1 MRSRISGW
9 RVLLRT
15 FLITTII
22 GSAAAIFATPAGASD
37 VFLSRLEDLPLAPG
51 LSEDAAAGLS
61 FDSAA
66 GRIVE
71 AYARGNLTEDQVLRF
86 YGETLPQLGWT
97 AESRRQYRRGGER
110 LRLELTQG
118 GQGLTVH
125 YSLSPQ

>member
-1 MRSRISGW
+1 MRYRNSGL
-9 RVLLRT
+9 RLLLRT
-15 FLITTII
+15 SSVTAV
-22 GSAAAIFATPAGASD
+22 GSAAAICATMAGAAD

-61 FDSAA
+61 FDSAG

-71 AYARGNLTEDQVLRF
+71 AYARGNMTEDQVLQF
-86 YGETLPQLGWT
+86 YKETLPQLGWT
-97 AESRRQYRRGGER
+97 AESAHQYRRGGER
-110 LRLELTQG
+110 LRLELTPG

>member
-1 MRSRISGW
+1 MRSRNSG
-9 RVLLRT
+9 RRLLLRT
-15 FLITTII
+15 SVTTAIA
-22 GSAAAIFATPAGASD
+22 SAAAICATLAGAAD

-61 FDSAA
+61 FDSAG

-71 AYARGNLTEDQVLRF
+71 AYARGNMTEDQVLQF
-86 YGETLPQLGWT
+86 YKETLPQLGWT
-97 AESRRQYRRGGER
+97 AESARQYRRGGER
-110 LRLELTQG
+110 LRLELTPG

>member
-1 MRSRISGW
+1 MRSRNSGL
-9 RVLLRT
+9 RLLLRISS
-15 FLITTII
+15 ITTI
-22 GSAAAIFATPAGASD
+22 GSAAAICATLAGATD

-71 AYARGNLTEDQVLRF
+71 AYARGNMTEAQVLKF
-86 YGETLPQLGWT
+86 YEETLPQLGWI
-97 AESRRQYRRGGER
+97 ADNERQYRRGGER
-110 LRLELTQG
+110 LRLELTPS

>member
-1 MRSRISGW
+1 MRSRNSGW
-9 RVLLRT
+9 RLRLRT
-15 FLITTII
+15 SLIT
-22 GSAAAIFATPAGASD
+22 AIASAGAVLATLADAAD

-61 FDSAA
+61 FDSAG

-71 AYARGNLTEDQVLRF
+71 AYARGDLTRDQVLRF
-86 YGETLPQLGWT
+86 YEETLPQLGWT
-97 AESRRQYRRGGER
+97 AESERQYRRGGER
-110 LRLELTQG
+110 LRLELTQS

>member
-1 MRSRISGW
+1 MRSRNSGW
-9 RVLLRT
+9 RLLLRT
-15 FLITTII
+15 SLITTI
-22 GSAAAIFATPAGASD
+22 GSAGAVLATLAGAAD

-61 FDSAA
+61 FDSAG

-71 AYARGNLTEDQVLRF
+71 AYARGDLTKDQVLRF
-86 YGETLPQLGWT
+86 YEETLPQLGWA
-97 AESRRQYRRGGER
+97 AESERQYRRGGER
-110 LRLELTQG
+110 LRLELTQS

>member
-1 MRSRISGW
+1 MRSPNSRRRPLS
-9 RVLLRT
+9 RVS
-15 FLITTII
+15 LIAAVA
-22 GSAAAIFATPAGASD
+22 SAAAICASLATAAD

-61 FDSAA
+61 FDSAG

-71 AYARGNLTEDQVLRF
+71 AYARGNLTEEQVLRF
-86 YGETLPQLGWT
+86 YEETLPQLGWT
-97 AESRRQYRRGGER
+97 AEGERQYRRGGER
-110 LRLELTQG
+110 LRLELTPS

>member
-1 MRSRISGW
+1 
-9 RVLLRT
+9 
-15 FLITTII
+15 LIAAI
-22 GSAAAIFATPAGASD
+22 GSAGSALATAAGAAD

-61 FDSAA
+61 FDSAG

-71 AYARGNLTEDQVLRF
+71 AYARGDLTEDQVLRF
-86 YGETLPQLGWT
+86 YQETLPQLGWT
-97 AESRRQYRRGGER
+97 AEGERQYRRGGER
-110 LRLELTQG
+110 LRLDLTRS

>member
-1 MRSRISGW
+1 MRSRNSG
-9 RVLLRT
+9 RCLLLRT
-15 FLITTII
+15 SAITAIA
-22 GSAAAIFATPAGASD
+22 SAAAICATLAGAAD

-61 FDSAA
+61 FDSAG

-71 AYARGNLTEDQVLRF
+71 AYARGNMTEQQVLQF
-86 YGETLPQLGWT
+86 YEETLPQLGWI
-97 AESRRQYRRGGER
+97 ADNERQYRRGGER
-110 LRLELTQG
+110 LRLELTPS

>member
-1 MRSRISGW
+1 MRSRNSGW
-9 RVLLRT
+9 RMLLRI
-15 FLITTII
+15 FLLTAIAVAP
-22 GSAAAIFATPAGASD
+22 AASATPAGAAD

-61 FDSAA
+61 FDSAG

-86 YGETLPQLGWT
+86 YEETLPQLGWT
-97 AESRRQYRRGGER
+97 AEGEREYRRGGEK
-110 LRLELTQG
+110 LRLELTQS

>member
-1 MRSRISGW
+1 MPFRISG
-9 RVLLRT
+9 RRPLLRIS
-15 FLITTII
+15 LIMAV
-22 GSAAAIFATPAGASD
+22 GAGAVAAPMQVGAAD

-51 LSEDAAAGLS
+51 LSEDANAGLS

-71 AYARGNLTEDQVLRF
+71 AYARGNLTEDQVLQF
-86 YGETLPQLGWT
+86 YQETLPQLGWT
-97 AESRRQYRRGGER
+97 ADSARQYRRSGER
-110 LRLELTQG
+110 LRLDVVRS

>member
-1 MRSRISGW
+1 MRFPKTTCY
-9 RVLLRT
+9 LLFRLG
-15 FLITTII
+15 FI
-22 GSAAAIFATPAGASD
+22 GSAAAFAATAVSAAD

-61 FDSAA
+61 FDSAS

-71 AYARGNLTEDQVLRF
+71 AYARGVLTEDQVLRF
-86 YGETLPQLGWT
+86 YQETLPQLGWT
-97 AESRRQYRRGGER
+97 ADSERQYRRGGER
-110 LRLELTQG
+110 LRLELTRS

>member
-1 MRSRISGW
+1 MRSRNSG
-9 RVLLRT
+9 RRLLLRT
-15 FLITTII
+15 SAITVIA
-22 GSAAAIFATPAGASD
+22 SAAAIYATPGGAAD

-71 AYARGNLTEDQVLRF
+71 AYARGNMTEHQVLQF
-86 YGETLPQLGWT
+86 YEETLPQLGWT
-97 AESRRQYRRGGER
+97 ADNERQYRRGGER
-110 LRLELTQG
+110 LRLELTPS

>member
-1 MRSRISGW
+1 MRSRYSG
-9 RVLLRT
+9 RRPLLRT
-15 FLITTII
+15 SAITAIA
-22 GSAAAIFATPAGASD
+22 SAAAICATLAGAAD

-61 FDSAA
+61 FESAA

-71 AYARGNLTEDQVLRF
+71 AYARGNMTEAQVLKF
-86 YGETLPQLGWT
+86 YEETLPQLGWT
-97 AESRRQYRRGGER
+97 ADNERQYRRGGER
-110 LRLELTQG
+110 LRLELTPS

>member
-1 MRSRISGW
+1 MRFRKATD
-9 RVLLRT
+9 RLLFRLC
-15 FLITTII
+15 LIA
-22 GSAAAIFATPAGASD
+22 SAAAFADPARAAD

-51 LSEDAAAGLS
+51 LSEDANAGLS

-71 AYARGNLTEDQVLRF
+71 AYARGNLTEAQVIHF
-86 YGETLPQLGWT
+86 YRDTLPQLGWT
-97 AESRRQYRRGGER
+97 ADNERQYRRGGER
-110 LRLELTQG
+110 LRLELTRS